1 MNNTIPNVPRKL
13 LERVLYLMDNYI
25 GTTHTEEDELRAL
38 LSAPS
43 PAGVDGLEV
52 VAWVTTGFSGKSRTR
67 RAFTVN
73 ADDAARQHTNWTP
86 HYRQVTTDQLCHLP
100 DAQAIIDGLRG
111 EVERLQFSLEVA
123 KTDELS
129 AAVYAET
136 ESIKHSLWDAEK
148 ERDQQAQRIG
158 ELETALEFAC
168 KSLAQVTS
176 SDGSGHADIA
186 VSVLRMAGTK
196 DADAL
201 HVVEAYKAGAKWRI
215 AAAPAAPAADA
226 GLVESLKQAFP
237 LFDEDGLNEL
247 YHHCE
252 IAVLGDR
259 KRLHKLLAIHSA
271 KGVV

>member
-1 MNNTIPNVPRKL
+1 MTNTIPNVPREL
-13 LERVLYLMDNYI
+13 LE
-25 GTTHTEEDELRAL
+25 ELRDAANESMNATTRQHQIDHFAGLIAKADAL

-86 HYRQVTTDQLCHLP
+86 HYRQVTTDQLCRLS

-158 ELETALEFAC
+158 ELEGLLLRVQV
-168 KSLAQVTS
+168 SLSLDDTEW
-176 SDGSGHADIA
+176 GYSGAE
-186 VSVLRMAGTK
+186 K
-196 DADAL
+196 
-201 HVVEAYKAGAKWRI
+201 Y
-215 AAAPAAPAADA
+215 
-226 GLVESLKQAFP
+226 
-237 LFDEDGLNEL
+237 
-247 YHHCE
+247 
-252 IAVLGDR
+252 
-259 KRLHKLLAIHSA
+259 KLLADIRAALSSGK
-271 KGVV
+271 KGE

>member
-1 MNNTIPNVPRKL
+1 MTNTIPNVPREL
-13 LERVLYLMDNYI
+13 LEVIEQTWRIHYQGSPV
-25 GTTHTEEDELRAL
+25 TTDIAADAIEKGLGQLRAM

-43 PAGVDGLEV
+43 PAGVGGLEV

-86 HYRQVTTDQLCHLP
+86 HYRQVTTDQLCRLS
-100 DAQAIIDGLRG
+100 DAKAIIDGLRG

-158 ELETALEFAC
+158 ELEAALEFAC

-196 DADAL
+196 EADAL
-201 HVVEAYKAGAKWRI
+201 HVVEAYKAGARWRI
-215 AAAPAAPAADA
+215 DAALSA
-226 GLVESLKQAFP
+226 GKEG
-237 LFDEDGLNEL
+237 E
-247 YHHCE
+247 
-252 IAVLGDR
+252 
-259 KRLHKLLAIHSA
+259 
-271 KGVV
+271 